1 MTSKLVPMRCQSC
14 RLAPPDGSR
23 ACPFKHGIKSAGET
37 LVEQGDVPANVV
49 YLRRGQVVLTAS
61 TASGRDLSCAVRGPN
76 TMLGLEGLLEQ
87 RMPYEIRALSDV
99 ALCSVD
105 TDSFKAWVGPLDSPV
120 GTVLRLSLDEAMR
133 RAGERHA
140 IEGTAVRRVARFLDE
155 AIGTQRSGE
164 PLPIPLAVLANV
176 LGMRPETMSRALAEL
191 RAAGALG
198 DGRSVHVVDR
208 EKLRLAAR

>member
-1 MTSKLVPMRCQSC
+1 
-14 RLAPPDGSR
+14 
-23 ACPFKHGIKSAGET
+23 
-37 LVEQGDVPANVV
+37 
-49 YLRRGQVVLTAS
+49 
-61 TASGRDLSCAVRGPN
+61 
-76 TMLGLEGLLEQ
+76 
-87 RMPYEIRALSDV
+87 
-99 ALCSVD
+99 
-105 TDSFKAWVGPLDSPV
+105 
-120 GTVLRLSLDEAMR
+120 MR

-155 AIGTQRSGE
+155 AIGTQSSGE
-164 PLPIPLAVLANV
+164 SLRIPLAVLANV